1 MAAIDESVGDP
12 ADAGYRRAT
21 ARLLA
26 VCLDQA
32 LHELVDIAR
41 LGQVALVQQ
50 VAQLGLGQTLVALAG
65 LVMGVPGCLRALRAC
80 SFSACSACSRAVCS
94 ALPACSCAKS
104 RADSACSRT
113 RPPTGSACSRTAPGR
128 R

>member
-1 MAAIDESVGDP
+1 MLGTGE
-12 ADAGYRRAT
+12 RA

-80 SFSACSACSRAVCS
+80 S
-94 ALPACSCAKS
+94 CAKS

-113 RPPTGSACSRTAPGR
+113 RPPTDSACSRTAPDSVPAASAHLR
-128 R
+128 VRSRLM